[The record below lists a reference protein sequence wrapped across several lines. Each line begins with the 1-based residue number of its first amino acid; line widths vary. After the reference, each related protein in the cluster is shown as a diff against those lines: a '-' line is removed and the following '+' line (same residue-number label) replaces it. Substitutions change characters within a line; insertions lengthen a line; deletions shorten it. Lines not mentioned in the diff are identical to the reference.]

1 MDKNELQEV
10 LNKVYNAA
18 PPLNSVQQ
26 TRLLEKR
33 IDSATTGIINQWN
46 KLPEPVRNTA
56 GAFGNFIR
64 NVFWDD
70 LNSKWNQNILK
81 NVLIKV
87 EGEEKGLQ
95 EAQRIKEAVARGDH
109 DPIGQA
115 MGVVIDTVSQAPRL
129 VGLPALDN
137 RATSALFI
145 ATPAAR
151 RLLRNV
157 TPGTFGIKTI
167 ITPGPRGPLP
177 IKGKSPYANR
187 NVIDVDAY
195 AAQPVK
201 AQIPKYAQNAKIP
214 MPELAKQ
221 QRVEHAFQF
230 SMKDTYGL
238 PDVTTSTGKLASK
251 LDSIKYHY
259 DNRNLL
265 DTSQRAVLDDVLD
278 TFKSKDLRGFKAVV
292 GTTIGESV
300 TAGQRA
306 YGKITVDPGPSTPHH
321 GGGIDQTA
329 TPQLRFGDKGV
340 LLRNQLNIDYSI
352 PTADDPLN
360 YYGVYDVATR
370 GLRQAKLD
378 SLAPLYDKITKNKP
392 RNIKQ
397 FTGITL
403 NDAFGSS
410 DIAFGKPGGKVTPG
424 TYPIIRGINNEDILR
439 TQNNIKPGSPITD
452 RIWKNRWNHIADYYG
467 ISKNVFRK
475 FNRNPEISPDDI
487 TVSADHITIHD
498 LITAGQEL
506 EGTALHEVERLGGN
520 VQDLTKPQPWE
531 KLDPYKAGAILGES
545 IAESHAIALG
555 VLMEKVEIIRQ
566 DPILKQ
572 LWNETKVDDIP
583 MLMEQLKTE
592 FAGKGWFEFISKNK
606 SKWVKSILEGDL
618 LKNYDPTDLKKIQ
631 KGFKLKVPTKLW
643 QKDFRTMLREVWG
656 IESSTKMSEPDA
668 IRTDLDI
675 DAFRAKQK

>member
-1 MDKNELQEV
+1 MSDLTLNGALKLWGSMANGGEPPEEYKRWNALKGKNIGYIKPITWSELSKQLDHTPKEIV
-10 LNKVYNAA
+10 DLYGQFNKQKKTVRIPYGDGHLVARPNTSLRRENNDPLISYYFNNKEAHRAVGEDLQSVQDIITTFQTLGGVAGALAGAKSQPTYRIRADGSKHKLTDGGKTFLQQRSLNKYKK
-18 PPLNSVQQ
+18 QYE
-26 TRLLEKR
+26 RE
-33 IDSATTGIINQWN
+33 
-46 KLPEPVRNTA
+46 TA
-56 GAFGNFIR
+56 GMDA
-64 NVFWDD
+64 
-70 LNSKWNQNILK
+70 K
-81 NVLIKV
+81 
-87 EGEEKGLQ
+87 
-95 EAQRIKEAVARGDH
+95 
-109 DPIGQA
+109 
-115 MGVVIDTVSQAPRL
+115 
-129 VGLPALDN
+129 
-137 RATSALFI
+137 
-145 ATPAAR
+145 
-151 RLLRNV
+151 NV
-157 TPGTFGIKTI
+157 TPNQSQVSTT
-167 ITPGPRGPLP
+167 
-177 IKGKSPYANR
+177 
-187 NVIDVDAY
+187 
-195 AAQPVK
+195 PVK

-259 DNRNLL
+259 DNKNLL
-265 DTSQRAVLDDVLD
+265 NTSQRAVLDEVLD
-278 TFKSKDLRGFKAVV
+278 TFQSKDLRGFKAVV
-292 GTTIGESV
+292 GTTVDESV

-340 LLRNQLNIDYSI
+340 LLRNQLNIDYGI

-392 RNIKQ
+392 TNIKK

-452 RIWKNRWNHIADYYG
+452 RIWRNRWNYIADYYG

-475 FNRNPEISPDDI
+475 FNKNPEISPDDI

-498 LITAGQEL
+498 LIDAGKEL
-506 EGTALHEVERLGGN
+506 KGTALHEVERLGGN
-520 VQDLTKPQPWE
+520 VQDLTKPQAWE
-531 KLDPYKAGAILGES
+531 KLDTYKAGAILGES

-555 VLMEKVEIIRQ
+555 VLMKKVEIIRQ

-606 SKWVKSILEGDL
+606 SKWVESILEGDL
-618 LKNYDPTDLKKIQ
+618 LKNYNPTDLKKIQ
-631 KGFKLKVPTKLW
+631 KGFKLQVPKKLW
-643 QKDFRTMLREVWG
+643 QKDFRQALHEVW
-656 IESSTKMSEPDA
+656 SEPDLDFHRRSESKA
-668 IRTDLDI
+668 ILKDIESDL
-675 DAFRAKQK
+675 